1 MDRQVREKCGR
12 KQDGNFKSENRF
24 DRFNP
29 PSSSDREMGK
39 SFGLFIECSSIIYSR
54 VSRKAGRD
62 GVSWKF
68 VWIKFDGE
76 EVKKKRKEKLKVQQ
90 YWDAYTISVYV
101 IFPAIKRSR

>member
-1 MDRQVREKCGR
+1 
-12 KQDGNFKSENRF
+12 
-24 DRFNP
+24 
-29 PSSSDREMGK
+29 MGK

-68 VWIKFDGE
+68 VWIKFDRE
-76 EVKKKRKEKLKVQQ
+76 EVKKKRKEKLKVQ